1 MTLRDLRIKKGLN
14 QTELAKLVGV
24 SNRVISHYETGR
36 ARPSLDV
43 IIKLAKVLGVSV
55 EEIYEALPKKK
66 GGGKMKN
73 FIMY

>member
-1 MTLRDLRIKKGLN
+1 MTLRDLRVKKGLN

-24 SNRVISHYETGR
+24 AQRTISAYEIGQ

-55 EEIYEALPKKK
+55 EEIYEALPKKEGAK
-66 GGGKMKN
+66 L
-73 FIMY
+73 